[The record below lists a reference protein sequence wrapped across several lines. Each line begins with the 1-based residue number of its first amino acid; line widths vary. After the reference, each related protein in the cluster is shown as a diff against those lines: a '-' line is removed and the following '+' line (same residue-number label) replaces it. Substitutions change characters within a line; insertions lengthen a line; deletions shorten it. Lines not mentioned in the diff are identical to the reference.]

1 MMGQTPAH
9 VAGLRRLSARAAT
22 SSRNSLAGNVIAQLK
37 SSGVRVEPG
46 LSAAEFARAE
56 TEFGFRF
63 PPDLR
68 AILSAGLP
76 RASGFPDWRSSGA
89 ARLLLRASLEL
100 PLAAV
105 SSFHVERASPQS
117 KSWGPRPSNPRKAAW
132 IALKRAPVLIPVF
145 HGCYIPCDPCL
156 AGNPLFYVDENRIF
170 CCGSDL
176 LDFFSRKPS
185 DPHKQFSVLNTL
197 RLPPRWIEFWSDVA
211 SHQVTHFGPRKILY
225 SNERTQR
232 MPEWVEK
239 YLGKIGSTLKRGGWD
254 ELEVS
259 EMVNVSPSGFVVGE
273 RALHYDRRAVMEA
286 LLVEALR
293 LSDFLRNGGWSSKEV
308 SSAFGF
314 DIRAHKYS
322 TKKLSDRVAK
332 YI

>member
-1 MMGQTPAH
+1 MMGQPPAH

-22 SSRNSLAGNVIAQLK
+22 SSRNSLPSLSSLAGDVIAQLK

-46 LSAAEFARAE
+46 LSAPEFARAE

-76 RASGFPDWRSSGA
+76 RAYGFPDWRSSGT

-105 SSFHVERASPQS
+105 ERASPRS
-117 KSWGPRPSNPRKAAW
+117 KSWGPRPSNPKKA
-132 IALKRAPVLIPVF
+132 APVLVPVF

-156 AGNPLFYVDENRIF
+156 AGNPLFYVDENGIF

-185 DPHKQFSVLNTL
+185 DPHRQFSILNTS
-197 RLPPRWIEFWSDVA
+197 RLP
-211 SHQVTHFGPRKILY
+211 
-225 SNERTQR
+225 
-232 MPEWVEK
+232 
-239 YLGKIGSTLKRGGWD
+239 GSVGD
-254 ELEVS
+254 
-259 EMVNVSPSGFVVGE
+259 GE
-273 RALHYDRRAVMEA
+273 RV
-286 LLVEALR
+286 
-293 LSDFLRNGGWSSKEV
+293 
-308 SSAFGF
+308 AFGVRGRRKGGV
-314 DIRAHKYS
+314 I
-322 TKKLSDRVAK
+322 L
-332 YI
+332 